1 MLYMPAATLAA
12 PVAFTGATISPV
24 PSNARYYMLQP
35 TGVVPTV
42 PVLSSALV
50 YPKYGLL
57 TQAVD
62 TSAKKDE
69 TNKNQ
74 LYAGLSASIDHENN
88 THCRLI

>member
-1 MLYMPAATLAA
+1 MPAATLTA
-12 PVAFTGATISPV
+12 PVAFTGATIAPV

-42 PVLSSALV
+42 PALSSTLV

-74 LYAGLSASIDHENN
+74 LYAGLFASIDHENN
-88 THCRLI
+88 THSRLI